1 MKLIP
6 GREQSTGDKIEEQLD
21 NCCPSLTWTQRMI
34 GFGIT
39 AGAFSSIR
47 AMYSNLHFVKDD
59 VAGLGLLV
67 TIVSFFQFGKL
78 LNGNAS
84 PFALCYTIGNILSLC
99 ATMFLV
105 GKLHQIASL
114 LILLFCTC

>member
-1 MKLIP
+1 M
-6 GREQSTGDKIEEQLD
+6 
-21 NCCPSLTWTQRMI
+21 
-34 GFGIT
+34 
-39 AGAFSSIR
+39 
-47 AMYSNLHFVKDD
+47 LHFLFVLLQSRFFLIRSGF
-59 VAGLGLLV
+59 AGLGLLV

-105 GKLHQIASL
+105 GEFINDSLFFLFMSFYNGIACRSCETGQTDVRSQTMDCDL
-114 LILLFCTC
+114 RVRS